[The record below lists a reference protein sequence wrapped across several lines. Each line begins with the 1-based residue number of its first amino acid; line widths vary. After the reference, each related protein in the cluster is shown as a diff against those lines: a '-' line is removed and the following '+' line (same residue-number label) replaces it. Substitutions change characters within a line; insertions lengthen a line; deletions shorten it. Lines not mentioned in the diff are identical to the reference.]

1 MLDVED
7 QKTASDSQA
16 SALSHRRP
24 PAHQSVSLLHS
35 PRPSLHQRRIRQ
47 KPAVGFASDI
57 SVRLSQPTCAE
68 KNSSGESSNAEKWF
82 EKSNNNVK
90 PGAAEL
96 DDNDPPFFLRNS
108 SSSEASPNMVND
120 AQPQPH
126 NASLSLPF
134 RAPCFP
140 PNSQDDT
147 SDEFRSVIDD
157 LTIENKKL
165 RKKLRRYEKL
175 HDTHL
180 QADKLFEIRIHRLP
194 PDKRRELEETLQKFA
209 ADLDTPQ
216 SSNQSGKTTERFA
229 AKLQTASSLA
239 NTDSGYA
246 SMSGQNQSLQSGQ
259 NQSLQSG
266 HGNNVRAMPQPGM
279 SQEQQQN
286 IQSYLHEIPVG
297 LFPQHRTAMT
307 EKARRK
313 LVVRRMEQIFVG
325 KGAAISGHQQPM
337 QQQEVSNSAAH
348 ADRVDQ
354 GREGREHDL
363 EGSREARIVPISK
376 HHGES
381 KSNATRIDQYAESMD
396 VDRRPPRGDD
406 GSDDSPDQR
415 PTRPLDLDPHR
426 AQVPSDNIRYMR
438 HLGFSPPE
446 VGANANL
453 ADDHGWVYLNVLT
466 NMAQLHTINV
476 TVDFVKRSIS
486 EYSDKLELSPDGRK
500 VRWKGGASL
509 TRTSSDGSPDDAARG
524 LMAITGKSMDAPD
537 MFPGMISKSAMKQT
551 VNKLAYKPL
560 FFRQEEPSDSE
571 EEESATWTSPPR
583 INGESGGMD
592 SEGQLQVSP
601 RRRRGDDGPIIFY
614 NKAKF
619 FTDLSGDNHGSKI
632 DLGNVRHYSTN
643 SLRPVGLSRNASLDG
658 DDSSDKRGPLSKEG
672 VIMTDVVDTDQ
683 SSTSDVVTG
692 LSRPASSRTSST
704 EDISRSPINFEVSG
718 IGGVHPSD
726 NFSINVRSRQ
736 HLAAE
741 ASLPTISEAKIKH
754 YTSRIQAIL
763 ADTHLDSSQLKKGQ
777 RNAIVDEII
786 KSERKDLPASR
797 LPDPS
802 FYHFDGDGEESE
814 DSSYDS
820 DSETS
825 GSTASTTAPDL
836 AHRAVPTSAP
846 QLMNWTAAPPYDA
859 DCGPSDD
866 SEDGVDDQS
875 MDGEDGDDDGSIDM
889 LATARE
895 IDPNLIRAR
904 EREYDGGVAD
914 RLAEEIPAGSSAAT
928 AGGGSGYNSPQLYH
942 AGKKVPSLKRA
953 REEGSSGERLRT
965 KSPKLEGQ
973 RDREG

>member
-1 MLDVED
+1 MDVDD
-7 QKTASDSQA
+7 QNTSSDSQD
-16 SALSHRRP
+16 SALGHRRP

-35 PRPSLHQRRIRQ
+35 PRPSPTHRRVRQ
-47 KPAVGFASDI
+47 KPAVGFAADI
-57 SVRLSQPTCAE
+57 SARLSQSACPE

-82 EKSNNNVK
+82 EKSNNDVK
-90 PGAAEL
+90 TRAVGL

-108 SSSEASPNMVND
+108 SSSEASPDMAND
-120 AQPQPH
+120 ARSQPQ
-126 NASLSLPF
+126 NASMSLPF
-134 RAPCFP
+134 RAPSLFP
-140 PNSQDDT
+140 PHSQEDS

-175 HDTHL
+175 HDSHL
-180 QADKLFEIRIHRLP
+180 QADKLFEIRIHSLP
-194 PDKRRELEETLQKFA
+194 ADKRRELEETLQKFA
-209 ADLDTPQ
+209 ANLEAPQ
-216 SSNQSGKTTERFA
+216 DSKQSGKTTQRFA

-266 HGNNVRAMPQPGM
+266 QGNNARTMPQPGM

-286 IQSYLHEIPVG
+286 IQTYLHEIPVG
-297 LFPQHRTAMT
+297 LFPQHRAAMT

-313 LVVRRMEQIFVG
+313 LVVRRMEQLFAG
-325 KGAAISGHQQPM
+325 KGAANSGHQQPI

-348 ADRVDQ
+348 ADRIDQ

-381 KSNATRIDQYAESMD
+381 KSNTTRIDQYVESVD
-396 VDRRPPRGDD
+396 VHRSRPRGDD
-406 GSDDSPDQR
+406 ESDDSPDQR

-446 VGANANL
+446 AGANANL

-476 TVDFVKRSIS
+476 TVDFVKRSIA

-524 LMAITGKSMDAPD
+524 LMANTGKSRDASD
-537 MFPGMISKSAMKQT
+537 MLPGTVPKSAMRQT

-571 EEESATWTSPPR
+571 EESATWTSPAR
-583 INGESGGMD
+583 INGGSGGMGT
-592 SEGQLQVSP
+592 EGQLQTSP

-632 DLGNVRHYSTN
+632 DLGNVRHYRTN
-643 SLRPVGLSRNASLDG
+643 GLRPVGLSRNASLDG
-658 DDSSDKRGPLSKEG
+658 DDFIDNRGPLSKEG
-672 VIMTDVVDTDQ
+672 EIMTDIIDIDQ
-683 SSTSDVVTG
+683 SSTSDLVTG
-692 LSRPASSRTSST
+692 LSRPASSRNSST
-704 EDISRSPINFEVSG
+704 EDIPRSPINFEVSG
-718 IGGVHPSD
+718 LGGVHPSD

-736 HLAAE
+736 RRAAK
-741 ASLPTISEAKIKH
+741 ASLPTICEAKIKY
-754 YTSRIQAIL
+754 YTSRIQTIL
-763 ADTHLDSSQLKKGQ
+763 ANTHLDPSQSKKVQ
-777 RNAIVDEII
+777 QHAIVDEII

-802 FYHFDGDGEESE
+802 FYHFDGNGEDSE
-814 DSSYDS
+814 DSMRDS
-820 DSETS
+820 DSES
-825 GSTASTTAPDL
+825 GDSSASTTAPDL
-836 AHRAVPTSAP
+836 AHRAVPISAP
-846 QLMNWTAAPPYDA
+846 QLMNWTAATSSDA
-859 DCGPSDD
+859 GCISSADSDD
-866 SEDGVDDQS
+866 DVDDQS

-895 IDPNLIRAR
+895 IDPNLIRAK
-904 EREYDGGVAD
+904 EREYDGGIAD

-928 AGGGSGYNSPQLYH
+928 AGGGSGFNSPQLYH

-953 REEGSSGERLRT
+953 REEGPSGERVRT
-965 KSPKLEGQ
+965 KSPKIEGIA
-973 RDREG
+973 GPMKG